1 MNSTEGREAEILK
14 QLESKFDVKGEIQ
27 RERRIWV
34 SIDKEKVIESC
45 GWLKRQGFEHLS
57 AISATD
63 WVKEGWFEVT
73 YHLWSYTDKILLT
86 LKAKVDREK
95 PVIKSATPIWGESAQ
110 IHEREI
116 HELFGVKF
124 EGNPDLSPL
133 FLEDWK
139 DLPPFRKDFN
149 WREYVRKE
157 FYDKEN
163 EREKVYYD

>member
-1 MNSTEGREAEILK
+1 MNHEREREAELLK
-14 QLESKFDVKGEIQ
+14 QLESKFDVKGRIQ

-45 GWLKRQGFEHLS
+45 DWLKKQGFGHLS

-63 WVKEGWFEVT
+63 WANERCFEVT

-86 LKAKVDREK
+86 LKTKIDREK

-133 FLEDWK
+133 FLEGRQDV
-139 DLPPFRKDFN
+139 PPFRKAFN
-149 WREYVRKE
+149 WREYVREE